1 MIIEEAAMTDRPIP
15 EYGAFIDGEFR
26 PLGPSWFEAR
36 EAATG
41 QVIARLT
48 RSGQP
53 EVDDAVE
60 AADRA
65 FPVWAAFPA
74 EHRAGLLMK
83 FAAAVEVNAER
94 LARLESVDTGRHIRE
109 MREDYAATVTQL
121 RYFASVVLAH
131 EGFGRQ
137 LASGYLVAKRVP
149 LGVCG
154 QIIPWNDP
162 AVMMAFKIAPALA
175 AGNTVVLKPDRNAS
189 VSVMEITRLAA
200 EIFPPGVLNVVPGY
214 GTEVGSSLTAHPKVR
229 KLAFTGSTE
238 TGRTVATAGSSR
250 LVSSIL
256 ELGGKSPSIVFP
268 DIEDMDAVVAN
279 ATFGVLMCNGQS
291 CLAGTRLFVHAEIY
305 DRFMEKLIA
314 RFRSLRVGPPLDE
327 DTDLSGM
334 IHAEHAD
341 KVISMIEAGIE
352 EGARLVT
359 GGHRAQVAGYE
370 NGNFIEPTILEVTN
384 SMTVAQD
391 EIFGPVLCVIKWDD
405 YETMLAEAND
415 TPYGLASGI
424 YTSNL
429 KHAMETADRLE
440 AGSVW
445 INQYFNLSGGV
456 PFGGFK
462 DSGIGREFCFE
473 TLNEYTQLKS
483 ITVATS
489 TPSSV

>member
-1 MIIEEAAMTDRPIP
+1 MTDQRVP

-26 PLGPSWFEAR
+26 ALGPVWFEAR

-41 QVIARLT
+41 QLLARLT
-48 RSGQP
+48 RSGQS

-65 FPVWAAFPA
+65 FPAWAAFPA

-83 FAAAVEVNAER
+83 FATAVETNAER

-200 EIFPPGVLNVVPGY
+200 EVFPPGVLNVVPGY
-214 GTEVGSSLTAHPKVR
+214 GTEVGAALTAHPKVR

-238 TGRTVATAGSSR
+238 TGRTVSKAGSSR

-268 DIEDMDAVVAN
+268 DIEDVDAVVAN

-305 DRFMEKLIA
+305 DRFMEKLVA

-334 IHAEHAD
+334 IHAAHAD
-341 KVISMIEAGIE
+341 KVMSMIVAGIE

-370 NGNFIEPTILEVTN
+370 KGNFIEPTILEVTN
-384 SMTVAQD
+384 SMTVARE

-405 YETMLAEAND
+405 YETMVSEAND

-429 KHAMETADRLE
+429 KNAMDTADRLE

-462 DSGIGREFCFE
+462 DSGLGREFCFE

-489 TPSSV
+489 TPPSA

>member
-1 MIIEEAAMTDRPIP
+1 MTDRTIP
-15 EYGAFIDGEFR
+15 EYGAFIDGRFR
-26 PLGPSWFEAR
+26 ELGPVWFEAR

-41 QVIARLT
+41 EILARLT
-48 RSGQP
+48 RSGP
-53 EVDDAVE
+53 AEVDDAVE

-65 FPVWAAFPA
+65 FPAWAALTA
-74 EHRAGLLMK
+74 EHRAALLMR
-83 FAAAVEVNAER
+83 FAAAIEENAET

-137 LASGYLVAKRVP
+137 LATGYLVAKRVP

-200 EIFPPGVLNVVPGY
+200 DIFPPGVLNVVPGY
-214 GTEVGSSLTAHPKVR
+214 GTEVGSALTAHPKVR

-238 TGRTVATAGSSR
+238 TGRTVAEAGASR

-291 CLAGTRLFVHAEIY
+291 CLAGTRLFVHADIY
-305 DRFMEKLIA
+305 DRFLELLVA
-314 RFRSLRVGPPLDE
+314 RFESLQVGPPLDE
-327 DTDLSGM
+327 TTDLSGM
-334 IHAEHAD
+334 IHAEHAK
-341 KVISMIEAGIE
+341 KVLSMIEAGIA

-359 GGHRAQVAGYE
+359 GGHRAHVPGFEQ
-370 NGNFIEPTILEVTN
+370 GNFIEPTILEATN
-384 SMTVAQD
+384 AMSVARE
-391 EIFGPVLCVIKWDD
+391 EIFGPVLCVIRWDD
-405 YETMLAEAND
+405 YETMIAEAND

-429 KHAMETADRLE
+429 RHAMDTADRLD

-445 INQYFNLSGGV
+445 INEYFNLSGGV

-462 DSGIGREFCFE
+462 DSGLGREFCFD

-483 ITVATS
+483 ITIATS
-489 TPSSV
+489 TKPAA